1 MRIVAVSTL
10 KLFRQQAAYRDAEQ
24 PLRTWNK
31 VAKAAKWQNPP
42 EVRATFDSAD
52 ILKGGRIIFDI
63 GGNKYRLVAQINYGH
78 SVVYIRF
85 VGTHRQ
91 YDQIDAQ
98 TIWERNIMELRPIR
112 TDEDYRAALAEASL
126 LMATEAGTP
135 EGDRLDVLA
144 TLIEAYEAARYPV
157 DAPDPIAAIQFMME
171 QKGLQRRDLE
181 PAIGGRG
188 RVSEILSRKRPLT
201 LPMIR
206 ALAPLLDLPADVLI
220 KDYPTA
226 SAA

>member
-1 MRIVAVSTL
+1 
-10 KLFRQQAAYRDAEQ
+10 
-24 PLRTWNK
+24 
-31 VAKAAKWQNPP
+31 
-42 EVRATFDSAD
+42 
-52 ILKGGRIIFDI
+52 
-63 GGNKYRLVAQINYGH
+63 
-78 SVVYIRF
+78 
-85 VGTHRQ
+85 
-91 YDQIDAQ
+91 
-98 TIWERNIMELRPIR
+98 MEIRPIR
-112 TDEDYRAALAEASL
+112 TDNDYQAALAEASL
-126 LMATEAGTP
+126 LMAAEAGTP

-144 TLIEAYEAARYPV
+144 TLVEAYEAARYPV
-157 DAPDPIAAIQFMME
+157 EAPDPIAAIQFMME

-206 ALAPLLDLPADVLI
+206 ALAPLLELPADVLI